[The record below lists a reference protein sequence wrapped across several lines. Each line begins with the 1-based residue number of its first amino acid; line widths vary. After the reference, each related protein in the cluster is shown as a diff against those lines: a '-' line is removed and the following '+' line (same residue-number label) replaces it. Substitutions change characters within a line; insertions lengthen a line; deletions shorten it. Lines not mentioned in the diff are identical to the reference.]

1 MKIIYED
8 EQILVVD
15 KPAGLVVNKSETV
28 SEETLQDQLSDYFKL
43 GEGLGI
49 GDRAGIVHRL
59 DKETSGILVV
69 AKTEKAFRFLQK
81 QFKLRKVQKE
91 YKALV
96 HGHVGQNAGVVDAQI
111 GRIGRFGKFG
121 IVKEGRESQTEYVVG
136 GKYNIKEAI
145 FEKLTESE
153 NKNRKNYLKN
163 HGRDYSLLSLFPRTG
178 RTHQI
183 RVHIKSLGHPVV
195 SDTIYAPSKLLR
207 FDLLWCPRLFLHA
220 ALLSFVHPST
230 KKGVDF
236 KSDLPVDL
244 KKTLE
249 NLKTDN

>member
-69 AKTEKAFRFLQK
+69 AKSEKAFRFLQK
-81 QFKLRKVQKE
+81 QFKTRKVQKE

-96 HGHVGQNAGVVDAQI
+96 HGHMAQDGGVVDTQI
-111 GRIGRFGKFG
+111 GRIGTFG
-121 IVKEGRESQTEYVVG
+121 
-136 GKYNIKEAI
+136 
-145 FEKLTESE
+145 
-153 NKNRKNYLKN
+153 
-163 HGRDYSLLSLFPRTG
+163 
-178 RTHQI
+178 
-183 RVHIKSLGHPVV
+183 
-195 SDTIYAPSKLLR
+195 
-207 FDLLWCPRLFLHA
+207 
-220 ALLSFVHPST
+220 
-230 KKGVDF
+230 
-236 KSDLPVDL
+236 
-244 KKTLE
+244 
-249 NLKTDN
+249 